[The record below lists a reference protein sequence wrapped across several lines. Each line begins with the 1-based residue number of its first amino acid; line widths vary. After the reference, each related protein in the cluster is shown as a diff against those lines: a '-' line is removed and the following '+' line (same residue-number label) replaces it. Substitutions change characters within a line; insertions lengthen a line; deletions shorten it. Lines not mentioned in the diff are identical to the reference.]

1 MNVDVNAR
9 VGADNSVTVDILVRD
24 VKAEV
29 TFAGGEI
36 TFTVPTPDGD
46 ISFTVPE
53 SLAGA

>member
-9 VGADNSVTVDILVRD
+9 VGADKSVTVDILVRD

-29 TFAGGEI
+29 TFADGEI